1 MVIELLPHE
10 VLLLDI
16 SLVSYYVKTFLGF
29 EDQSCIS
36 KLPLFVAQSHHLA
49 LHVWHVWADCHF
61 RSHVVENRRILPFE
75 ENLMLLHKID
85 IILLRIVNL
94 ASPSF
99 ALIQLCRR
107 ISFSFNITVLI
118 NRWILTIFTLFTRE
132 ELIPFVLFTFE
143 PLSLIFNFAVVLII
157 LSLE

>member
-1 MVIELLPHE
+1 
-10 VLLLDI
+10 
-16 SLVSYYVKTFLGF
+16 
-29 EDQSCIS
+29 
-36 KLPLFVAQSHHLA
+36 
-49 LHVWHVWADCHF
+49 
-61 RSHVVENRRILPFE
+61 
-75 ENLMLLHKID
+75 MLLHKID